1 MKRRTYIGIVA
12 GFVMAI
18 IFGMKIYA
26 SSLETNN
33 SFPNQSSSETYMRND
48 SLIFNRG
55 NEVRSEHY
63 TGKINISTVII
74 KPEYDIHHLIFEPGS
89 YNSWH
94 IHPDADQV
102 LLILDGEG
110 FYQEEG
116 KPKRLI
122 KRGDV
127 IDTPANVKHW
137 HGATPDSRLV
147 HLSVTTKTG
156 KSHIE
161 WKDLMKSDEYNQ

>member
-1 MKRRTYIGIVA
+1 MKQKTYIGIVVS
-12 GFVMAI
+12 FIMAI
-18 IFGMKIYA
+18 IFGMEVYA
-26 SSLETNN
+26 SSHETNEK
-33 SFPNQSSSETYMRND
+33 FPMHSLSAPCMRDD
-48 SLIFNRG
+48 SLIFNQG
-55 NEVRSEHY
+55 QEVRSEHY
-63 TGKINISTVII
+63 TGKICISTVVI
-74 KPEYDIHHLIFEPGS
+74 KPKYDIHQLIFEPGS

-94 IHPDADQV
+94 IHPDADHV

-127 IDTPANVKHW
+127 INTPTNVKHW
-137 HGATPDSRLV
+137 HGAAPDCKLV

-156 KSHIE
+156 KNHIK
-161 WKDLMKSDEYNQ
+161 WKELVKSNEYSL

>member
-1 MKRRTYIGIVA
+1 MKQKTYIGIVVS
-12 GFVMAI
+12 FIMAI
-18 IFGMKIYA
+18 IFGMEVYA
-26 SSLETNN
+26 SSHETNEK
-33 SFPNQSSSETYMRND
+33 FPKHSLSAPCMRDD

-55 NEVRSEHY
+55 QEVRSEHY
-63 TGKINISTVII
+63 TGKICISTVVI

-127 IDTPANVKHW
+127 INTPANVKHW
-137 HGATPDSRLV
+137 HGAAPDCKLV

-156 KSHIE
+156 KNHIE
-161 WKDLMKSDEYNQ
+161 WKELVKSNEYNL

>member
-55 NEVRSEHY
+55 NEVLSEHY

-74 KPEYDIHHLIFEPGS
+74 K
-89 YNSWH
+89 
-94 IHPDADQV
+94 
-102 LLILDGEG
+102 
-110 FYQEEG
+110 
-116 KPKRLI
+116 
-122 KRGDV
+122 
-127 IDTPANVKHW
+127 T
-137 HGATPDSRLV
+137 
-147 HLSVTTKTG
+147 
-156 KSHIE
+156 
-161 WKDLMKSDEYNQ
+161 

>member
-1 MKRRTYIGIVA
+1 MKQKTYIGIVVS
-12 GFVMAI
+12 FVMAI
-18 IFGMKIYA
+18 IFGMEVYA
-26 SSLETNN
+26 SSHETNIN
-33 SFPNQSSSETYMRND
+33 FPKQSLSDPCMLYD

-55 NEVRSEHY
+55 QEVRSEHY
-63 TGKINISTVII
+63 TGKICISTVVI

-116 KPKRLI
+116 
-122 KRGDV
+122 
-127 IDTPANVKHW
+127 
-137 HGATPDSRLV
+137 SRNAL
-147 HLSVTTKTG
+147 
-156 KSHIE
+156 
-161 WKDLMKSDEYNQ
+161 

>member
-1 MKRRTYIGIVA
+1 MYAISFCTSDCYFPPSLLSWQIFLY
-12 GFVMAI
+12 FVQM
-18 IFGMKIYA
+18 
-26 SSLETNN
+26 S
-33 SFPNQSSSETYMRND
+33 D
-48 SLIFNRG
+48 
-55 NEVRSEHY
+55 V
-63 TGKINISTVII
+63 I

-127 IDTPANVKHW
+127 INTPANVKHW
-137 HGATPDSRLV
+137 HGATQDSKLV
-147 HLSVTTKTG
+147 HLSVTTKNG
-156 KSHIE
+156 KNHIE
-161 WKDLMKSDEYNQ
+161 WKELVKSNEYNL